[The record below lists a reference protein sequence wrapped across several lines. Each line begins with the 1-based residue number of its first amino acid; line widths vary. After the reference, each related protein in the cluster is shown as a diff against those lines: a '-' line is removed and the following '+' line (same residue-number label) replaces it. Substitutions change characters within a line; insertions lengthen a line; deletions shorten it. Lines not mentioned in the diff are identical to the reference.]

1 MCNNATLQRQNTHTR
16 VPHYKRLEIRVLT
29 NILASVSHSTK
40 FKHPVGP
47 QTEHVGREDQDMK
60 SSRKRQTCWDR
71 DEMREIEREIS
82 LSVNTSCTG
91 RLWHIS
97 FHFMLSLHVC
107 STAVEPCNMD
117 YTDISIGHINTTL
130 APKTTFG
137 IHAHT
142 HTNSFTVV
150 SVTAMI
156 WFLKGYL
163 IQIWILSLVIHPY
176 VISNLYASILP
187 EKHKS
192 RMY

>member
-1 MCNNATLQRQNTHTR
+1 M
-16 VPHYKRLEIRVLT
+16 
-29 NILASVSHSTK
+29 
-40 FKHPVGP
+40 
-47 QTEHVGREDQDMK
+47 
-60 SSRKRQTCWDR
+60 RK
-71 DEMREIEREIS
+71 IEREIS

-117 YTDISIGHINTTL
+117 YTDISIGHIHTTL
-130 APKTTFG
+130 APKNTFG

-163 IQIWILSLVIHPY
+163 IQI
-176 VISNLYASILP
+176 
-187 EKHKS
+187 
-192 RMY
+192 